1 MMDAARFATGVTFDD
16 FVGSVQKY
24 PELWSI
30 GARHA
35 AVPADVIE
43 RFSAITTPLRL
54 VALHA
59 DWCLDAIGVVPHL
72 AKLAELNPLVELRNF
87 VRDENLHLMNSHLT
101 NGTQSI
107 PVIIAYNS
115 DWTERGWWGP
125 LPSELWNWYMETG
138 RNIPKPE
145 KYLYKRQWFARDHG
159 VSSMREITDMVFGT
173 RAPRTPVVLAT
184 ATG

>member
-1 MMDAARFATGVTFDD
+1 MMDAARFAMGMSFDD
-16 FVGSVQKY
+16 FVASAQKY

-43 RFSAITTPLRL
+43 RFSSIREPLRF

-59 DWCLDAIGVVPHL
+59 DWCLDAIGVVPYL
-72 AKLAELNPLVELRNF
+72 AKLAELNPLIELRNF
-87 VRDENLHLMNSHLT
+87 IRDDNLDLMNAHLT

-107 PVIIAYNS
+107 PVIIAYND

-125 LPSELWNWYMETG
+125 VPSELWKWYMETG

-145 KYLYKRQWFARDHG
+145 KYLYKRQWFARDRG
-159 VSSMREITDMVFGT
+159 VSSMREIADMVFGT
-173 RAPRTPVVLAT
+173 TASHATIAPTGAT
-184 ATG
+184 V